1 MNCGRKKMNQGGKVP
16 PDAENDRLAME
27 SMNEKRKSDEATLNR
42 GNRGPTTRRRA
53 HRMPKY
59 AEGGEVNTDE
69 MSFGKAFRH
78 FRNAGDKTFTWKGKK
93 YTTELAKPEA
103 PKAKPETPTA
113 TRVESAQESMRTGK
127 PMTDSGFTS
136 VRKPSSGPTTRGGA
150 RRPAPV
156 STRRS
161 EGVSRREFGQNL
173 KGPKYSASDIKTAEN
188 VATALG
194 AAASAAPGVGVAM
207 RGARGLAAAD
217 AAAAAAAR
225 KTAEAAA
232 RRAARKKAAED
243 AAAAARK
250 KTVEATA
257 SRTRRA
263 NKGTEYE
270 RVTGG
275 RTSNMRRG
283 GPIKKYAAGGAVTR
297 GDGISRVK
305 TRCRMR

>member
-1 MNCGRKKMNQGGKVP
+1 MHCGKKKMNKGGGV
-16 PDAENDRLAME
+16 
-27 SMNEKRKSDEATLNR
+27 EACTS
-42 GNRGPTTRRRA
+42 RGPTTRRRA
-53 HRMPKY
+53 NRKSESIPEIINDEVDVRTLNDLYKKRMGEPKY

-103 PKAKPETPTA
+103 PKAKPKTPTA

-173 KGPKYSASDIKTAEN
+173 KGPKYSADDIKTAERA
-188 VATALG
+188 ATAMG
-194 AAASAAPGVGVAM
+194 AAMSVAPGAGVAM

-225 KTAEAAA
+225 K
-232 RRAARKKAAED
+232 KAAEE
-243 AAAAARK
+243 AAKVTKELERRR
-250 KTVEATA
+250 
-257 SRTRRA
+257 RTMTGSNVGGQGNRPAINRR
-263 NKGTEYE
+263 E
-270 RVTGG
+270 GG
-275 RTSNMRRG
+275 S
-283 GPIKKYAAGGAVTR
+283 IKKYAAGGAVTR

-305 TRCRMR
+305 TRCRIR